1 MNVVENLERVRE
13 AIKRAAARA
22 GRRAEEIRLVAV
34 TKGVPVAVIREVV
47 AAGQT
52 VLGENRAQE
61 LLAKHSQVPGVE
73 WHFVGSLQTNKVRT
87 VIDKI
92 ALLHSLDR
100 LNLALELDRRA
111 QQRGTV
117 VPVLIQVNVSGE
129 ASKHGIAPEE
139 ARVFV
144 RRVASLPGLAVCG
157 LMTIAPLVRNPEEV
171 RPVFRRLRQLARDL
185 QEEVAGVEMKYLS
198 MGMSNDFEVAV
209 EEGSTLV
216 RVGTA
221 IFGRK

>member
-22 GRRAEEIRLVAV
+22 GRRVEEIQLVAV
-34 TKGVPVAVIREVV
+34 TKGVPVAVIRELV

-52 VLGENRAQE
+52 ALGENRAQE
-61 LLAKHSQVPGVE
+61 LLAKQPQVPGVE
-73 WHFVGSLQTNKVRT
+73 WHFVGSLQTNKVRA

-92 ALLHSLDR
+92 VLLHSLDR
-100 LNLALELDRRA
+100 LGLALELDRRA
-111 QQRGTV
+111 QQQGIV

-129 ASKHGIAPEE
+129 ASKHGVAPEE
-139 ARVFV
+139 AGAFA
-144 RRVASLPGLAVCG
+144 RRVASLPGLAVRG
-157 LMTIAPLVRNPEEV
+157 LMTMAPLVRDPEEV
-171 RPVFRRLRQLARDL
+171 RPVFRRLRELARRL

>member
-1 MNVVENLERVRE
+1 MNVVENLGRVRE
-13 AIKRAAARA
+13 AIRRAAARA
-22 GRRAEEIRLVAV
+22 GRRTEEIQLVAV
-34 TKGVPVAVIREVV
+34 TKGVPVAVIRELV

-52 VLGENRAQE
+52 ALGENRAQE
-61 LLAKHSQVPGVE
+61 LLAKQPQVPGVE
-73 WHFVGSLQTNKVRT
+73 WHFVGSLQTNKVRA
-87 VIDKI
+87 VIGKI
-92 ALLHSLDR
+92 VLLHSLDR
-100 LNLALELDRRA
+100 LGLALELDRRA
-111 QQRGTV
+111 QQQGIV

-129 ASKHGIAPEE
+129 ASKHGVPPEE
-139 ARVFV
+139 VGPFA
-144 RRVASLPGLAVCG
+144 RRVASLPGLAVRG
-157 LMTIAPLVRNPEEV
+157 LMTIAPLVRDPEEV
-171 RPVFRRLRQLARDL
+171 RPVFRRLRELARRL

>member
-22 GRRAEEIRLVAV
+22 GRRAEEIQLVAV

-61 LLAKHSQVPGVE
+61 LLVKHPQVPGVE

-100 LNLALELDRRA
+100 WNLALELDRRA
-111 QQRGTV
+111 QQQGTV
-117 VPVLIQVNVSGE
+117 VPVLIQVNVTGE

-139 ARVFV
+139 AGAFL
-144 RRVASLPGLAVCG
+144 RRVASLPGLAVRG
-157 LMTIAPLVRNPEEV
+157 LMTMAPLVRDPEEV
-171 RPVFRRLRQLARDL
+171 RPVFRRLRQLAREL

>member
-1 MNVVENLERVRE
+1 MSAVENLRRVRE
-13 AIKRAAARA
+13 AIGRAAARA
-22 GRRAEEIRLVAV
+22 GRRADEVGLVAV
-34 TKGVPVAVIREVV
+34 TKGVPVEVIREVV

-61 LLAKHSQVPGVE
+61 LVAKHARVPGAE
-73 WHFVGSLQTNKVRT
+73 WHFVGSLQTNKVRA
-87 VIDKI
+87 VIDKV
-92 ALLHSLDR
+92 ALVHSLDR
-100 LNLALELDRRA
+100 WNLAVELDRRA
-111 QQRGTV
+111 QARGTV

-129 ASKHGIAPEE
+129 AAKRGVAPEE
-139 ARVFV
+139 LRAFA
-144 RRVASLPGLAVCG
+144 RRVAGLPGLAVRG
-157 LMTIAPLVRNPEEV
+157 LMTIAPLVRDPEEV
-171 RPVFRRLRQLARDL
+171 RPLFQHLRDLARRLE
-185 QEEVAGVEMKYLS
+185 EEVPGVEMKYLS